1 MWDRLPAYGQDAGD
15 EYLLLDPRRV
25 QLYHNLCRQAGVDSE
40 LRTLP
45 DVWEHERLGA
55 LLARN
60 ARLIATA
67 RDNLLNI
74 HRLLARR
81 THVFI
86 LTDTEPRVLDLV
98 AATEVNN
105 ACVRIGLCPGACL
118 SERSCGTN
126 AAAIALRQHE
136 PVAMRG
142 LQHYCKLFH
151 DWLQIAAPI
160 IGETGELLGSIVLA
174 VPAAGDL
181 AEKFALVTLYAWRL
195 QACMHAADTA
205 PSVTPQALP
214 LTARQRHIG
223 TLLVAGFSYK
233 KIAASLGITP
243 RTVESHIENMRKSL
257 HVRTTLELVVLLTSS
272 GIRADKLQT

>member
-1 MWDRLPAYGQDAGD
+1 MWNQLPAYGQETGD

-25 QLYHNLCRQAGVDSE
+25 QLYHNLCRQAGVDPG

-45 DVWEHERLGA
+45 DVWVHERLDA

-60 ARLIATA
+60 VRLIAAA
-67 RDNLLNI
+67 RDDLLNI
-74 HRLLARR
+74 HRMLARR
-81 THVFI
+81 THAFI
-86 LTDTEPRVLDLV
+86 LTDAEPRVLDLI
-98 AATEVNN
+98 AATEVSN
-105 ACVRIGLCPGACL
+105 ACMRLGLCPGAGL

-126 AAAIALRQHE
+126 AAAIALRQRE
-136 PVAMRG
+136 LVAMRG
-142 LQHYCKLFH
+142 PQHYCLLFH

-160 IGETGELLGSIVLA
+160 IGETGELLGSIILA
-174 VPAAGDL
+174 VPAAADL
-181 AEKFALVTLYAWRL
+181 AEKFALLTLCAWRL
-195 QACMHAADTA
+195 QACMLTADTA

-214 LTARQRHIG
+214 LTPRQRHIG

-257 HVRTTLELVVLLTSS
+257 RVRTTLELVVLLTSS
-272 GIRADKLQT
+272 GIRADRLQT